1 MTVANRLQDLSCGW
15 ARAPSCGPAWFA
27 LDERRQRVAALEA
40 EVAAL
45 TRIGEETATA
55 AEAEA
60 EKARAEAGR
69 KAAEA
74 ERLREALTGRCHGAP
89 SIRFCS

>member
-1 MTVANRLQDLSCGW
+1 MTVAHRLQDLSGER
-15 ARAPSCGPAWFA
+15 ARALSCRAAWFA
-27 LDERRQRVAALEA
+27 LDERRQQMAALEA

-45 TRIGEETATA
+45 TKIGEEAATA
-55 AEAEA
+55 AEAE
-60 EKARAEAGR
+60 KAR
-69 KAAEA
+69 AEA